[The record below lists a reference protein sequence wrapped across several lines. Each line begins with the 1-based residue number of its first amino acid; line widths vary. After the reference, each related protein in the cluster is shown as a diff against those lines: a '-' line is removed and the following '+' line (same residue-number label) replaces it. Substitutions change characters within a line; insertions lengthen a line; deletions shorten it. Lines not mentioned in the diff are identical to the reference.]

1 MGLIKKL
8 TGQNLN
14 NMTDEQ
20 LQQDIYPVT
29 SIKAIYNEFNERLDC
44 ILRRQADYNLS
55 LKKAGT
61 TKYSEIVTYPTLS
74 DALSIFTQGTNTY
87 GDATYF
93 GLQDYGTTISFLDN
107 NLNKWRLFKFKFT
120 GGTLTDA
127 EWNNVSNWEELSMS
141 SNDIDELRK
150 LITALQNSL
159 AETNQNVS
167 SLSTAVTNLQVK
179 EQELDDKKVD
189 KYSTSHYYD
198 ITTSSY
204 SYDLQRVVSVPTNDG
219 TYGAVDFTFM
229 GHSGYTEYNDLLMM
243 STDESEKVVSL
254 MTDLFYTLVENIN
267 GKEYVTLCTVNK
279 ANSRNLFQFNID
291 LNKFGSTY
299 NKGITTTG
307 SDRPD
312 VKDFIWYDNDNTD
325 GRDLKLSDIQAAIAA
340 GDYSKYVALK
350 KGLVIKSSFEDT
362 TLDSKT
368 SCILTISSADETAK
382 YKAADLVQ
390 YTDFIVK
397 WDNTAN
403 KGNLST
409 FKMQAHTVTETDSAG
424 NQTTST
430 SYYDASKIYRF
441 SPTSNMNGFTLVGPK
456 DPTNTAGNDSV
467 TLLTY
472 SNSDTKNVIPA
483 GSIVTLTPPATSADV
498 WLIDVKKPDVYN
510 VDSSIDI
517 EYDEDGRTR
526 VSRDTLIVPFNLP
539 EFASSVPTD
548 LKDKYVAV
556 LKMPYNHSTFRAL
569 IGVSI
574 QSANYTST
582 EQQGGTVHVLFRRGN
597 DLANRSHCYYYG
609 EASAKST
616 SYADAAFMD
625 RICFRFADENGAII
639 NIEEGTMDRIVPSNA
654 KYVYLCICFYSSQ
667 SANYVNKFQFSLDQ
681 VPYGTSYQG
690 WDYGNMVSIGMDD
703 YIKSYVTP
711 FTISDVTYLVPVDM
725 SVYKL
730 NQISKEITTEMAGL
744 ASSKQDKL
752 TWDTVPTKDSTNDIN
767 SGAVYTA
774 LDAITL
780 IAGSGIQIDSNRIN
794 YKVFNN
800 AYTVNND
807 NGEITLAIGTTLPV
821 YYYSKVLT
829 IAFKE
834 EGFAA
839 AYSATFIVGASNWS
853 TVNENKL
860 GIYQMFFSYHTESAG
875 VDHAVMNTISGYDD
889 KTLFAYTVDQVTKSD
904 ATESAK
910 NGVYDI
916 VNVYIRATIDTLV
929 PDGSGGTKTTYQNPS
944 TNITVLN
951 QSFHGRLSRTTY
963 NNIDTY
969 YNSDYIW
976 YGVEKDYVN
985 ANKLPNWYTSSSNT
999 AALSLQSW
1007 TTTKPVGTYTFTKIP
1022 GYEIKDYNEQVQFKM
1037 YQFDTTPTAGSTNP
1051 VTSDG
1056 ISAVLKEKC
1065 SIVSEITVAEQT
1077 NLSNPVDRGIYIIK
1091 KIDETSTTPEY
1102 GSTDSFGGS
1111 CLLPHLAIYYK
1122 DSDGVFKH
1130 THLPIGETKSYTS
1143 ITISSN
1149 ILTLTKNDGSVETIT
1164 LPTSTT
1170 TDHYKGQVGF
1180 SKVSSI
1186 NKTTL
1191 VNEDYYLVCPDS
1203 QTSITVTSIN
1213 GSLTYTTPFLMKYL
1227 KRDAISASGIAA
1239 VDGYTI
1245 MSMEPQSGGTS
1256 GSVTVYNLSCDGST
1270 RYNSVTG
1277 TEFEIIGHRTYQ
1289 GGIMI
1294 GDYSS
1299 NSSATAQYAL
1309 TIGDHNVVNGAYG
1322 LAIGN
1327 TNTVNGSKSI
1337 ASGYNNQ
1344 VSSENS
1350 LSIGNGNIDG
1360 NSPYSFNFGSVNK
1373 MYAKYSF
1380 NFGYGNTNNSE
1391 YSFNLGYANT
1401 NNAVKSYLFGDNNTN
1416 GGEYSLLFGYYNT
1429 IASAS
1434 NYGAAIGYKNTVNA
1448 VNSVAIGFQNTAN
1461 YWGSSPTEAS
1471 WAFGSG
1477 LTSGGN
1483 YGQFALGKYNAE
1495 IAADVAFAFGFG
1507 SSSAKKTIA
1516 TIRTDGGLKL
1526 AGGLT
1531 RVPKYLSTYDLTAN
1545 ANKVYLSAHYE
1556 AVKITNGTTLAGVET
1571 SNGTVYSPGES
1582 VVIMGTF
1589 SYTANSVTTSVTSGA
1604 MVFVYN
1610 GSVFV
1615 KVS

>member
-127 EWNNVSNWEELSMS
+127 EWNNVSNWEEMSMS
-141 SNDIDELRK
+141 SDDIDELRK

-167 SLSTAVTNLQVK
+167 SLSTSVTNLQVK

-198 ITTSSY
+198 ITTSRY

-243 STDESEKVVSL
+243 STDEGEKVVSL

-279 ANSRNLFQFNID
+279 ANPRYLFQFNID

-299 NKGITTTG
+299 NKGVTTTG

-312 VKDFIWYDNDNTD
+312 VKNFIWYDNDNSD
-325 GRDLKLSDIQAAIAA
+325 GRDLKLSDIQTAIAA

-368 SCILTISSADETAK
+368 SCILTISSTDDTAK

-397 WDNTAN
+397 WDNTAS

-409 FKMQAHTVTETDSAG
+409 FKMQAHTVTETDSSG

-456 DPTNTAGNDSV
+456 DPTNIAGNDSV

-526 VSRDTLIVPFNLP
+526 ISRDTLIVPFNLP
-539 EFASSVPTD
+539 EFASSIPTD

-556 LKMPYNHSTFRAL
+556 LKMPYNYSTFRAL

-574 QSANYTST
+574 QEGNSPDL
-582 EQQGGTVHVLFRRGN
+582 EPQGGTVHLMFRRGN
-597 DLANRSHCYYYG
+597 DLHNSHCFYYG
-609 EASAKST
+609 IKST
-616 SYADAAFMD
+616 TSTGFTDDGHMD
-625 RICFRFADENGAII
+625 RICFRFADANGDII
-639 NIEEGTMDRIVPSNA
+639 DISDTGVVPSAA
-654 KYVYLCICFYSSQ
+654 KYVYLCICFLSTKGG
-667 SANYVNKFQFSLDQ
+667 YVDHFQFSLDQ

-690 WDYGNMVSIGMDD
+690 WDYGNMLSIGLDD

-711 FTISDVTYLVPVDM
+711 FTMLDATYLVPMDNTRITLN
-725 SVYKL
+725 SVESDL
-730 NQISKEITTEMAGL
+730 NLKIQTL
-744 ASSKQDKL
+744 QNNKQDKL
-752 TWDTVPTKDSTNDIN
+752 TWDAVPTKDSTNDIN

-774 LDAITL
+774 IVGKQDKLTFDDVPTKDSL
-780 IAGSGIQIDSNRIN
+780 NVVYSKGIYSELLKKAQ
-794 YKVFNN
+794 V
-800 AYTVNND
+800 
-807 NGEITLAIGTTLPV
+807 IGTDT
-821 YYYSKVLT
+821 YSNFYTEYSQTDYKASRHDGDIIFLT
-829 IAFKE
+829 GCSK
-834 EGFAA
+834 GGAA
-839 AYSATFIVGASNWS
+839 SWDGYVFMS
-853 TVNENKL
+853 TVAWVIWYNDSPHTIGPVLQDDEYARFKWIKSTTEYELMHDSSAKL
-860 GIYQMFFSYHTESAG
+860 
-875 VDHAVMNTISGYDD
+875 NSGYC
-889 KTLFAYTVDQVTKSD
+889 Y
-904 ATESAK
+904 
-910 NGVYDI
+910 
-916 VNVYIRATIDTLV
+916 YITA
-929 PDGSGGTKTTYQNPS
+929 PGGSTT
-944 TNITVLN
+944 
-951 QSFHGRLSRTTY
+951 
-963 NNIDTY
+963 NN
-969 YNSDYIW
+969 
-976 YGVEKDYVN
+976 
-985 ANKLPNWYTSSSNT
+985 LTSSGC
-999 AALSLQSW
+999 LCPCLRI
-1007 TTTKPVGTYTFTKIP
+1007 Y
-1022 GYEIKDYNEQVQFKM
+1022 Y
-1037 YQFDTTPTAGSTNP
+1037 GS
-1051 VTSDG
+1051 
-1056 ISAVLKEKC
+1056 IL
-1065 SIVSEITVAEQT
+1065 
-1077 NLSNPVDRGIYIIK
+1077 
-1091 KIDETSTTPEY
+1091 ETSTTTFIDIPVNSKYINTALQEVSLNGTTLNFRNTNNVIGGTQGECAY
-1102 GSTDSFGGS
+1102 SIDLSSLVSSAGFNYKGAVSYTTFTSISTAAHNDCYLVLPDSTTSTLSITTFVGNVSITTPTYLVYVNQAASTGTS
-1111 CLLPHLAIYYK
+1111 
-1122 DSDGVFKH
+1122 
-1130 THLPIGETKSYTS
+1130 GETIPAKAGW
-1143 ITISSN
+1143 TILSN
-1149 ILTLTKNDGSVETIT
+1149 
-1164 LPTSTT
+1164 LPS
-1170 TDHYKGQVGF
+1170 
-1180 SKVSSI
+1180 
-1186 NKTTL
+1186 
-1191 VNEDYYLVCPDS
+1191 
-1203 QTSITVTSIN
+1203 
-1213 GSLTYTTPFLMKYL
+1213 
-1227 KRDAISASGIAA
+1227 
-1239 VDGYTI
+1239 
-1245 MSMEPQSGGTS
+1245 SGGTT
-1256 GSVTVYNLSCDGST
+1256 GSVTLYNYYNGT

-1277 TEFEIIGHRTYQ
+1277 TEFEIIGHRTSQ

-1294 GDYSS
+1294 GDYSG

-1309 TIGDHNVVNGAYG
+1309 TIGDHNVVNGTYG

-1327 TNTVNGSKSI
+1327 TNTVNGSKGI

-1350 LSIGNGNIDG
+1350 LGIGNGNIDS
-1360 NSPYSFNFGSVNK
+1360 NAPYSFNFGSVNK
-1373 MYAKYSF
+1373 MYAQYSF

-1391 YSFNLGYANT
+1391 YSFNLGYTNT
-1401 NNAVKSYLFGDNNTN
+1401 NNAKKSYLFGDNNTN

-1448 VNSVAIGFQNTAN
+1448 VNSVAIGFQNTTN

-1507 SSSAKKTIA
+1507 SSSTKKTIA

-1545 ANKVYLSAHYE
+1545 SNKVYLSDHYE

>member
-127 EWNNVSNWEELSMS
+127 EWNNVSNWAELSMS
-141 SNDIDELRK
+141 SDDIDELRK

-198 ITTSSY
+198 ITTSRY

-243 STDESEKVVSL
+243 STDEGEKVVSL

-312 VKDFIWYDNDNTD
+312 VKDFIWYDNDNPD

-397 WDNTAN
+397 WDNTAS

-409 FKMQAHTVTETDSAG
+409 FKMQAHTVTETDSSG

-456 DPTNTAGNDSV
+456 DPTNTAVNDSV

-483 GSIVTLTPPATSADV
+483 GSIVTLTPPATSTDI

-526 VSRDTLIVPFNLP
+526 VSRDTLIIPFNLP
-539 EFASSVPTD
+539 EWASSIPTD

-556 LKMPYNHSTFRAL
+556 LKMPYNYSTFRAL

-574 QSANYTST
+574 QEGNSPDL
-582 EQQGGTVHVLFRRGN
+582 EPQGGTVHLMFRRGN
-597 DLANRSHCYYYG
+597 DLHNSHCFYYG
-609 EASAKST
+609 IKST
-616 SYADAAFMD
+616 TSTGFTDDGHMD
-625 RICFRFADENGAII
+625 RICFRFADANGDII
-639 NIEEGTMDRIVPSNA
+639 DISDTGVVPSAA
-654 KYVYLCICFYSSQ
+654 KYVYLCICFLSTKGG
-667 SANYVNKFQFSLDQ
+667 YVDHFQFSLDQ

-690 WDYGNMVSIGMDD
+690 WDYGNMLSIGLDD

-711 FTISDVTYLVPVDM
+711 FTMLDATYLVPMDNTRITINMVESD
-725 SVYKL
+725 L
-730 NQISKEITTEMAGL
+730 NLKIQTL
-744 ASSKQDKL
+744 QNNKQDKL

-774 LDAITL
+774 IVGKQDKLTFDDVPTKDSL
-780 IAGSGIQIDSNRIN
+780 NVVYSKGIYSELLKKAQ
-794 YKVFNN
+794 V
-800 AYTVNND
+800 
-807 NGEITLAIGTTLPV
+807 IGTDT
-821 YYYSKVLT
+821 YSNFYTEYSQTDYKAARHDGDIIFLT
-829 IAFKE
+829 GCSK
-834 EGFAA
+834 GGAA
-839 AYSATFIVGASNWS
+839 SWDGYVFMS
-853 TVNENKL
+853 TVAWVIWYNDSPHTIGPVLQDDEYARFKWIKSTTEYELMHDSSAKL
-860 GIYQMFFSYHTESAG
+860 
-875 VDHAVMNTISGYDD
+875 NSGYC
-889 KTLFAYTVDQVTKSD
+889 Y
-904 ATESAK
+904 
-910 NGVYDI
+910 
-916 VNVYIRATIDTLV
+916 YITA
-929 PDGSGGTKTTYQNPS
+929 PGGSTT
-944 TNITVLN
+944 
-951 QSFHGRLSRTTY
+951 
-963 NNIDTY
+963 NN
-969 YNSDYIW
+969 
-976 YGVEKDYVN
+976 
-985 ANKLPNWYTSSSNT
+985 LTSSGC
-999 AALSLQSW
+999 LCPCLRI
-1007 TTTKPVGTYTFTKIP
+1007 Y
-1022 GYEIKDYNEQVQFKM
+1022 Y
-1037 YQFDTTPTAGSTNP
+1037 GS
-1051 VTSDG
+1051 
-1056 ISAVLKEKC
+1056 IL
-1065 SIVSEITVAEQT
+1065 
-1077 NLSNPVDRGIYIIK
+1077 
-1091 KIDETSTTPEY
+1091 ETSTTTFIDIPVNSKYINTALQEVSLNGTTLNFRNTNNVIGGTQGECAY
-1102 GSTDSFGGS
+1102 SIDLSSLVASAGFNYKGAISYTAFTLLGTAAHNDCYLVLPDSTTSTLSITTFVGNVSITTPTYLVYVNQAASTGTS
-1111 CLLPHLAIYYK
+1111 
-1122 DSDGVFKH
+1122 
-1130 THLPIGETKSYTS
+1130 GETIPAKAGW
-1143 ITISSN
+1143 TILSN
-1149 ILTLTKNDGSVETIT
+1149 
-1164 LPTSTT
+1164 LPS
-1170 TDHYKGQVGF
+1170 
-1180 SKVSSI
+1180 
-1186 NKTTL
+1186 
-1191 VNEDYYLVCPDS
+1191 
-1203 QTSITVTSIN
+1203 
-1213 GSLTYTTPFLMKYL
+1213 
-1227 KRDAISASGIAA
+1227 
-1239 VDGYTI
+1239 
-1245 MSMEPQSGGTS
+1245 SGGTT
-1256 GSVTVYNLSCDGST
+1256 GSVTLYNYYNGT

-1277 TEFEIIGHRTYQ
+1277 TEFEIIGHRTSQ

-1294 GDYSS
+1294 GDYSG

-1309 TIGDHNVVNGAYG
+1309 TIGDHNVVNGTYG

-1327 TNTVNGSKSI
+1327 TNTVNGSKGI

-1350 LSIGNGNIDG
+1350 LGIGNGNIDS
-1360 NSPYSFNFGSVNK
+1360 NAPYSFNFGSVNK
-1373 MYAKYSF
+1373 MYAQYSF

-1391 YSFNLGYANT
+1391 YSFNLGYTNT
-1401 NNAVKSYLFGDNNTN
+1401 NNAKKSYLFGDNNTN

-1448 VNSVAIGFQNTAN
+1448 VNSVAIGFQNTTN

-1507 SSSAKKTIA
+1507 SSSTKKTIA

-1545 ANKVYLSAHYE
+1545 SNKVYLSAHYE

-1610 GSVFV
+1610 GSAFV

>member
-127 EWNNVSNWEELSMS
+127 EWNNVSNWAELSMS
-141 SNDIDELRK
+141 SDDIDELRK

-198 ITTSSY
+198 ITTSRY

-279 ANSRNLFQFNID
+279 ANPRNLFQFNID

-299 NKGITTTG
+299 NKGVTTTG

-312 VKDFIWYDNDNTD
+312 VKNFIWYDNDNTD
-325 GRDLKLSDIQAAIAA
+325 GRDLKLSDIQTAIAA

-368 SCILTISSADETAK
+368 SCILTISSTDDTAK

-397 WDNTAN
+397 WDNTAS

-409 FKMQAHTVTETDSAG
+409 FKMQAHTVTETDSYG

-526 VSRDTLIVPFNLP
+526 ISRDTLIVPFNLP
-539 EFASSVPTD
+539 EFISSIPTD

-556 LKMPYNHSTFRAL
+556 LKMPYNYSTFRAL

-574 QSANYTST
+574 QEGNSSAT
-582 EQQGGTVHVLFRRGN
+582 ELQGGTVHLMFRRGD
-597 DLANRSHCYYYG
+597 DLQNSHCFYYG
-609 EASAKST
+609 IKSATST
-616 SYADAAFMD
+616 GLTDDAHMD
-625 RICFRFADENGAII
+625 RICFRFADANGDII
-639 NIEEGTMDRIVPSNA
+639 DISDTRVVPSTA
-654 KYVYLCICFYSSQ
+654 KYIYLCVCFLSTKGG
-667 SANYVNKFQFSLDQ
+667 YVDHFQFSLDQ

-690 WDYGNMVSIGMDD
+690 WDYANMLSIGLDD
-703 YIKSYVTP
+703 YIKSYATP
-711 FTISDVTYLVPVDM
+711 FTVLDVTYLVPMDGTRVT
-725 SVYKL
+725 L
-730 NQISKEITTEMAGL
+730 NLIESDLNLKIQTL
-744 ASSKQDKL
+744 QSSKQDKL

-774 LDAITL
+774 IDAITL
-780 IAGSGIQIDSNRIN
+780 AAGSGIQIDSNRIN

-800 AYTVNND
+800 SYTVNND
-807 NGEITLAIGTTLPV
+807 NGEITLLTGTTLPV

-834 EGFAA
+834 EGSAA
-839 AYSATFIVGASNWS
+839 AYGATFIVGASNWS

-860 GIYQMFFSYHTESAG
+860 GIYQMFFSYHAESAG

-889 KTLFAYTVDQVTKSD
+889 KTLFAYTVDQVTKYD
-904 ATESAK
+904 ATELDK
-910 NGVYDI
+910 NGTYDI
-916 VNVYIRATIDTLV
+916 INVYIRATVDTLT
-929 PDGSGGTKTTYQNPS
+929 PDCKGGYKTTYQNPC

-951 QSFHGRLSRTTY
+951 QSLHGRLAGVVSNNVITY
-963 NNIDTY
+963 L
-969 YNSDYIW
+969 NSDYIW

-985 ANKLPNWYTSSSNT
+985 SNTNSNWYTSSSNT
-999 AALSLQSW
+999 AALSLQLW
-1007 TTTKPVGTYTFTKIP
+1007 TTAKPVGTYTFTKIP
-1022 GYEIKDYNEQVQFKM
+1022 GYEIKNYNEQVQFKM
-1037 YQFDTTPTAGSTNP
+1037 YQFDTTPTDGSLNP

-1056 ISAVLKEKC
+1056 ISAVLKKKC
-1065 SIVSEITVAEQT
+1065 SIVSEITVTEQT

-1091 KIDETSTTPEY
+1091 KIDSTSTTPEY

-1130 THLPIGETKSYTS
+1130 AHLPIGETKSYTS

-1186 NKTTL
+1186 DKTTL

-1245 MSMEPQSGGTS
+1245 MSMEPQSGGTT
-1256 GSVTVYNLSCDGST
+1256 GSVTLYNYYNNT
-1270 RYNSVTG
+1270 RYNAVTAS
-1277 TEFEIIGHRTYQ
+1277 EFEVVGHHVTN

-1294 GDYSS
+1294 GDYTGG
-1299 NSSATAQYAL
+1299 SSAAGLYSL
-1309 TIGDHNVVNGAYG
+1309 TMG
-1322 LAIGN
+1322 
-1327 TNTVNGSKSI
+1327 TSNTVTSQYGIALGNGNNVQGAKGI
-1337 ASGYNNQ
+1337 ASGQNNK
-1344 VSSENS
+1344 VYSESGCAIGTNNLDGSGTASFSFNFGSENKMYAQ
-1350 LSIGNGNIDG
+1350 
-1360 NSPYSFNFGSVNK
+1360 YSFNFGFGNTNNSQ
-1373 MYAKYSF
+1373 YSF
-1380 NFGYGNTNNSE
+1380 NFGYQNTNS
-1391 YSFNLGYANT
+1391 AM
-1401 NNAVKSYLFGDNNTN
+1401 KSYLFGDNNTN
-1416 GGEYSLLFGYYNT
+1416 GGEYSLLFGFYNK
-1429 IASAS
+1429 IATAS
-1434 NYGAAIGYKNTVNA
+1434 NYGTAIGYKNTVNA

-1507 SSSAKKTIA
+1507 SSSTKKTIA

-1545 ANKVYLSAHYE
+1545 SNKVYLSAHYE

>member
-127 EWNNVSNWEELSMS
+127 EWNNVSNWEEFSMS
-141 SNDIDELRK
+141 SDDIDELRK

-167 SLSTAVTNLQVK
+167 SLSTSVTNLQVK

-198 ITTSSY
+198 ITTSRY

-243 STDESEKVVSL
+243 STDEGEKVVSL

-279 ANSRNLFQFNID
+279 ANPRNLFQFNID

-299 NKGITTTG
+299 NKGVTTTG

-312 VKDFIWYDNDNTD
+312 VKNFIWYDNDNTD
-325 GRDLKLSDIQAAIAA
+325 GRDLKLSDIQTAIAA

-368 SCILTISSADETAK
+368 SCILTISSTDDTAK

-397 WDNTAN
+397 WDNTAS

-409 FKMQAHTVTETDSAG
+409 FKMQAHTVTETDSSG

-483 GSIVTLTPPATSADV
+483 GSIVTLTPPATSTDI

-510 VDSSIDI
+510 VDSSIDV

-526 VSRDTLIVPFNLP
+526 VSRDTLIIPFNLP
-539 EFASSVPTD
+539 EWASSIPTD

-556 LKMPYNHSTFRAL
+556 LKMPYNYSTFRAL

-574 QSANYTST
+574 QEGNSPDL
-582 EQQGGTVHVLFRRGN
+582 EPQGGTVHLMFRRGN
-597 DLANRSHCYYYG
+597 DLHNSHCFYYG
-609 EASAKST
+609 IKST
-616 SYADAAFMD
+616 TSTGFTDDGHMD
-625 RICFRFADENGAII
+625 RICFRFADANGDII
-639 NIEEGTMDRIVPSNA
+639 DISDTGAVPSAA
-654 KYVYLCICFYSSQ
+654 KYVYLCICFLSTKGG
-667 SANYVNKFQFSLDQ
+667 YVDHFQFSLDQ

-690 WDYGNMVSIGMDD
+690 WDYGNMLSIGLDD

-711 FTISDVTYLVPVDM
+711 FTMLDATYLVPMDNTRITINMVESD
-725 SVYKL
+725 L
-730 NQISKEITTEMAGL
+730 NLKIQTL
-744 ASSKQDKL
+744 QNNKQDKL

-774 LDAITL
+774 IVGKQDKLTFDDVPTKDSL
-780 IAGSGIQIDSNRIN
+780 NVVYSKGIYSELLKKAQ
-794 YKVFNN
+794 V
-800 AYTVNND
+800 
-807 NGEITLAIGTTLPV
+807 IGTDT
-821 YYYSKVLT
+821 YSNFYTEYSQTDYKAARHDGDIIFLT
-829 IAFKE
+829 GCSKGGLTSWDGYMFM
-834 EGFAA
+834 
-839 AYSATFIVGASNWS
+839 S
-853 TVNENKL
+853 TVAWVIWYNDSPHTIGPVLQDDEYARFKWIKSTTEYELMHDSSAKL
-860 GIYQMFFSYHTESAG
+860 
-875 VDHAVMNTISGYDD
+875 NSGYC
-889 KTLFAYTVDQVTKSD
+889 Y
-904 ATESAK
+904 
-910 NGVYDI
+910 
-916 VNVYIRATIDTLV
+916 YITA
-929 PDGSGGTKTTYQNPS
+929 PGGSTT
-944 TNITVLN
+944 
-951 QSFHGRLSRTTY
+951 
-963 NNIDTY
+963 NN
-969 YNSDYIW
+969 
-976 YGVEKDYVN
+976 
-985 ANKLPNWYTSSSNT
+985 LTSSGC
-999 AALSLQSW
+999 LCPCLRI
-1007 TTTKPVGTYTFTKIP
+1007 Y
-1022 GYEIKDYNEQVQFKM
+1022 Y
-1037 YQFDTTPTAGSTNP
+1037 GS
-1051 VTSDG
+1051 
-1056 ISAVLKEKC
+1056 IL
-1065 SIVSEITVAEQT
+1065 
-1077 NLSNPVDRGIYIIK
+1077 
-1091 KIDETSTTPEY
+1091 ETSTTTFIDIPVNSKYINTALQEVSLN
-1102 GSTDSFGGS
+1102 GTTLNFRNTNNVIGGTQGECAYS
-1111 CLLPHLAIYYK
+1111 IDLSSLVSSAGFNYK
-1122 DSDGVFKH
+1122 GAV
-1130 THLPIGETKSYTS
+1130 SYTAFTSISTATHNDCYLVLPDSTTSTLS
-1143 ITISSN
+1143 ITTFVGNVS
-1149 ILTLTKNDGSVETIT
+1149 IT
-1164 LPTSTT
+1164 TPT
-1170 TDHYKGQVGF
+1170 
-1180 SKVSSI
+1180 
-1186 NKTTL
+1186 
-1191 VNEDYYLVCPDS
+1191 YLVYVN
-1203 QTSITVTSIN
+1203 Q
-1213 GSLTYTTPFLMKYL
+1213 
-1227 KRDAISASGIAA
+1227 AAS
-1239 VDGYTI
+1239 T
-1245 MSMEPQSGGTS
+1245 GTS
-1256 GSVTVYNLSCDGST
+1256 GETIPAKAGWTILSNLPPSGSTGSVTLYNYYNGT

-1277 TEFEIIGHRTYQ
+1277 TEFEIIGHRTSQ

-1294 GDYSS
+1294 GDYSG

-1309 TIGDHNVVNGAYG
+1309 TIGDHNVVNGTYG

-1327 TNTVNGSKSI
+1327 SNTVNGSKGI

-1350 LSIGNGNIDG
+1350 LGIGNGNIDS
-1360 NSPYSFNFGSVNK
+1360 NAPYSFNFGSVNK
-1373 MYAKYSF
+1373 MYAQYSF

-1391 YSFNLGYANT
+1391 YSFNLGYTNT
-1401 NNAVKSYLFGDNNTN
+1401 NNAKKSYLFGDNNTN

-1448 VNSVAIGFQNTAN
+1448 VNSVAIGFQNTTN

-1507 SSSAKKTIA
+1507 SSSTKKTIA

-1545 ANKVYLSAHYE
+1545 SNKVYLSAHYE

>member
-141 SNDIDELRK
+141 SDDIDELRK

-198 ITTSSY
+198 ITTSCY

-279 ANSRNLFQFNID
+279 ANPRNLFQFNID

-299 NKGITTTG
+299 NKGVTTTG

-312 VKDFIWYDNDNTD
+312 VKNFIWYDNDNTD
-325 GRDLKLSDIQAAIAA
+325 GRDLKLSDIQTAIAA

-368 SCILTISSADETAK
+368 SCILTISSTDDTAK

-397 WDNTAN
+397 WDNTTS

-409 FKMQAHTVTETDSAG
+409 FKMQAHTVTETDSSG

-441 SPTSNMNGFTLVGPK
+441 SPTSNMNGFTLIGPK
-456 DPTNTAGNDSV
+456 DPTNTEGNDSV

-472 SNSDTKNVIPA
+472 ANPDTKNVIPA
-483 GSIVTLTPPATSADV
+483 GSIVTLTPPATSADA

-526 VSRDTLIVPFNLP
+526 ISRDTLIVPFNLP
-539 EFASSVPTD
+539 EFASSIPTD

-556 LKMPYNHSTFRAL
+556 LKMPYNYSTFRAL

-574 QSANYTST
+574 QEGNSPDL
-582 EQQGGTVHVLFRRGN
+582 EPQGGTVHLMFRRGN
-597 DLANRSHCYYYG
+597 DLHNSHCFYYG
-609 EASAKST
+609 IKST
-616 SYADAAFMD
+616 TSTGFTDDGHMD
-625 RICFRFADENGAII
+625 RICFRFADANGDII
-639 NIEEGTMDRIVPSNA
+639 DISDTGVVPSAA
-654 KYVYLCICFYSSQ
+654 KYVYLCICFLSTKGG
-667 SANYVNKFQFSLDQ
+667 YVDHFQFSLDQ

-690 WDYGNMVSIGMDD
+690 WDYGNMLSIGLDD

-711 FTISDVTYLVPVDM
+711 FTMLDATYLVPMDNTRITINMVESD
-725 SVYKL
+725 L
-730 NQISKEITTEMAGL
+730 NLKIQTL
-744 ASSKQDKL
+744 QNNKQDKL

-774 LDAITL
+774 IVGKQDKLSFDDVPTKDSL
-780 IAGSGIQIDSNRIN
+780 NVVYSKGIYSELLKKAQ
-794 YKVFNN
+794 V
-800 AYTVNND
+800 
-807 NGEITLAIGTTLPV
+807 IGTDT
-821 YYYSKVLT
+821 YSNFYTEYSQTDYKAARHDGDIIFLT
-829 IAFKE
+829 GCSKGGLTSWDGYMFM
-834 EGFAA
+834 
-839 AYSATFIVGASNWS
+839 S
-853 TVNENKL
+853 TVAWVIWYNDSPHTIGPVLQDDEYARFKWIKSTTEYELMHDSSAKL
-860 GIYQMFFSYHTESAG
+860 
-875 VDHAVMNTISGYDD
+875 NSGYC
-889 KTLFAYTVDQVTKSD
+889 Y
-904 ATESAK
+904 
-910 NGVYDI
+910 
-916 VNVYIRATIDTLV
+916 YITA
-929 PDGSGGTKTTYQNPS
+929 PGGSTT
-944 TNITVLN
+944 
-951 QSFHGRLSRTTY
+951 
-963 NNIDTY
+963 NN
-969 YNSDYIW
+969 
-976 YGVEKDYVN
+976 
-985 ANKLPNWYTSSSNT
+985 LTSSGC
-999 AALSLQSW
+999 LCPCLRI
-1007 TTTKPVGTYTFTKIP
+1007 Y
-1022 GYEIKDYNEQVQFKM
+1022 Y
-1037 YQFDTTPTAGSTNP
+1037 GS
-1051 VTSDG
+1051 
-1056 ISAVLKEKC
+1056 IL
-1065 SIVSEITVAEQT
+1065 
-1077 NLSNPVDRGIYIIK
+1077 
-1091 KIDETSTTPEY
+1091 ETSTTTFIDIPVN
-1102 GSTDSFGGS
+1102 STYINTALQEVSLNGTALNFRNTNNVIGGTQGECAYSIDLSSLVSSAGFNYKGAVSYTAFTSISTAAHNDCYLVLPDSTTSTLSITTFVGNVSITTPTYLVYVNQAASTGTS
-1111 CLLPHLAIYYK
+1111 
-1122 DSDGVFKH
+1122 
-1130 THLPIGETKSYTS
+1130 GET
-1143 ITISSN
+1143 IPANVGWTILSN
-1149 ILTLTKNDGSVETIT
+1149 
-1164 LPTSTT
+1164 LPS
-1170 TDHYKGQVGF
+1170 
-1180 SKVSSI
+1180 
-1186 NKTTL
+1186 
-1191 VNEDYYLVCPDS
+1191 
-1203 QTSITVTSIN
+1203 
-1213 GSLTYTTPFLMKYL
+1213 
-1227 KRDAISASGIAA
+1227 
-1239 VDGYTI
+1239 
-1245 MSMEPQSGGTS
+1245 SGGTT
-1256 GSVTVYNLSCDGST
+1256 GSVTLYNYYNNT
-1270 RYNSVTG
+1270 RYNAVTAS
-1277 TEFEIIGHRTYQ
+1277 EFEVVGHHVTN

-1294 GDYSS
+1294 GDYTGG
-1299 NSSATAQYAL
+1299 SSAAGLYSL
-1309 TIGDHNVVNGAYG
+1309 TMG
-1322 LAIGN
+1322 
-1327 TNTVNGSKSI
+1327 TSNTVTSQYGIALGNSNNVQGAKGI
-1337 ASGYNNQ
+1337 ASGQNNK
-1344 VSSENS
+1344 VYSES
-1350 LSIGNGNIDG
+1350 GCAIGTNNLDG
-1360 NSPYSFNFGSVNK
+1360 SGTASFSFNFGSENK
-1373 MYAKYSF
+1373 MYAQYSF
-1380 NFGYGNTNNSE
+1380 NFGYGNTNNSQ
-1391 YSFNLGYANT
+1391 YSFNFGYQNT
-1401 NNAVKSYLFGDNNTN
+1401 NSAMKSYLFGDNNTN
-1416 GGEYSLLFGYYNT
+1416 GGEYSLLFGFYNT
-1429 IASAS
+1429 IATAS
-1434 NYGAAIGYKNTVNA
+1434 NYGTAIGYKNIVNA

-1531 RVPKYLSTYDLTAN
+1531 RVPKYLSTYDLSAN
-1545 ANKVYLSAHYE
+1545 SNKVYLSAHYE

-1610 GSVFV
+1610 GSAFV

>member
-127 EWNNVSNWEELSMS
+127 EWNNVSNWEEMSMS
-141 SNDIDELRK
+141 SDDIDELRK

-167 SLSTAVTNLQVK
+167 SLSTSVTNLQVK

-198 ITTSSY
+198 ITTSRY

-279 ANSRNLFQFNID
+279 ANPRNLFQFNID

-299 NKGITTTG
+299 NKGVTTTG

-312 VKDFIWYDNDNTD
+312 VKNFIWYDNDNTD
-325 GRDLKLSDIQAAIAA
+325 GRDLKLSDIQTAIAA

-368 SCILTISSADETAK
+368 SCILTISSTDDTAK

-397 WDNTAN
+397 WDNTAS

-409 FKMQAHTVTETDSAG
+409 FKMQAHTVTETDSSG

-456 DPTNTAGNDSV
+456 DPTNTAVNDSV

-483 GSIVTLTPPATSADV
+483 GSIVTLTPPATSTDI

-510 VDSSIDI
+510 VDSSIDV

-539 EFASSVPTD
+539 EFISSIPTD

-556 LKMPYNHSTFRAL
+556 LKMPYNYSTFRAL

-574 QSANYTST
+574 QEGNSPAT
-582 EQQGGTVHVLFRRGN
+582 EPQGGTVHLMFRRGD
-597 DLANRSHCYYYG
+597 DLQNSHCFYYG
-609 EASAKST
+609 IKSATST
-616 SYADAAFMD
+616 GLTDDAHMD
-625 RICFRFADENGAII
+625 RICFRFADANGDII
-639 NIEEGTMDRIVPSNA
+639 DISDTRVVPSTA
-654 KYVYLCICFYSSQ
+654 KYVYLCVCFLSTKGG
-667 SANYVNKFQFSLDQ
+667 YVDHFQFSLDQ

-690 WDYGNMVSIGMDD
+690 WDYANMLSIGLDD
-703 YIKSYVTP
+703 YIKSYATP
-711 FTISDVTYLVPVDM
+711 FTVLDVTYLVPMDGTRVT
-725 SVYKL
+725 L
-730 NQISKEITTEMAGL
+730 NLIESDLNLKIQTL
-744 ASSKQDKL
+744 QSSKQDKL

-774 LDAITL
+774 IVGKQDKLTFDDVPTKDSLNIVY
-780 IAGSGIQIDSNRIN
+780 SKGIYSELLKKAQ
-794 YKVFNN
+794 V
-800 AYTVNND
+800 
-807 NGEITLAIGTTLPV
+807 IGTDT
-821 YYYSKVLT
+821 YSNFYTEYSQTDYKASRHDGDIIFLT
-829 IAFKE
+829 GCSKGGLTSWDGYIFM
-834 EGFAA
+834 
-839 AYSATFIVGASNWS
+839 S
-853 TVNENKL
+853 TVAWVIWYNDSPHTIGPVLQDDEYARFKWIKSTTEYELMHDSSAKL
-860 GIYQMFFSYHTESAG
+860 
-875 VDHAVMNTISGYDD
+875 NSGYC
-889 KTLFAYTVDQVTKSD
+889 Y
-904 ATESAK
+904 
-910 NGVYDI
+910 
-916 VNVYIRATIDTLV
+916 YITA
-929 PDGSGGTKTTYQNPS
+929 PGGSTT
-944 TNITVLN
+944 
-951 QSFHGRLSRTTY
+951 
-963 NNIDTY
+963 NN
-969 YNSDYIW
+969 
-976 YGVEKDYVN
+976 
-985 ANKLPNWYTSSSNT
+985 LTSSGC
-999 AALSLQSW
+999 LCPCLRI
-1007 TTTKPVGTYTFTKIP
+1007 Y
-1022 GYEIKDYNEQVQFKM
+1022 Y
-1037 YQFDTTPTAGSTNP
+1037 GS
-1051 VTSDG
+1051 
-1056 ISAVLKEKC
+1056 IL
-1065 SIVSEITVAEQT
+1065 
-1077 NLSNPVDRGIYIIK
+1077 
-1091 KIDETSTTPEY
+1091 ETSTTTFIDIPVNSKYINTALQEVSLNGTTLNFRNTNNVIGGTQGECAY
-1102 GSTDSFGGS
+1102 SIDLSSLISSAGFNYKGAVSYTAFTSISTATHNDCYLVLPDSTTSTLSITTFVGNVSITTPTYLVYVNQAASTGTS
-1111 CLLPHLAIYYK
+1111 
-1122 DSDGVFKH
+1122 
-1130 THLPIGETKSYTS
+1130 GETIPAKAGW
-1143 ITISSN
+1143 TILSN
-1149 ILTLTKNDGSVETIT
+1149 
-1164 LPTSTT
+1164 LPS
-1170 TDHYKGQVGF
+1170 
-1180 SKVSSI
+1180 
-1186 NKTTL
+1186 
-1191 VNEDYYLVCPDS
+1191 
-1203 QTSITVTSIN
+1203 
-1213 GSLTYTTPFLMKYL
+1213 
-1227 KRDAISASGIAA
+1227 
-1239 VDGYTI
+1239 
-1245 MSMEPQSGGTS
+1245 SGGTT
-1256 GSVTVYNLSCDGST
+1256 GSVTLYNYYNNT
-1270 RYNSVTG
+1270 RYNAVTAS
-1277 TEFEIIGHRTYQ
+1277 EFEVVGHHVTN

-1294 GDYSS
+1294 GDYTGG
-1299 NSSATAQYAL
+1299 SSAAGLYSL
-1309 TIGDHNVVNGAYG
+1309 TMG
-1322 LAIGN
+1322 
-1327 TNTVNGSKSI
+1327 TSNTVTSQYGIALGNSNNVQGAKGI
-1337 ASGYNNQ
+1337 ASGQNNK
-1344 VSSENS
+1344 VNSES
-1350 LSIGNGNIDG
+1350 GCAIGTNNLDG
-1360 NSPYSFNFGSVNK
+1360 SGTASFSFNFGSENK
-1373 MYAKYSF
+1373 MYAQYSF
-1380 NFGYGNTNNSE
+1380 NFGYGNINNSE
-1391 YSFNLGYANT
+1391 YSFNFGYTNT
-1401 NNAVKSYLFGDNNTN
+1401 NNAKKSYLFGDNNTN
-1416 GGEYSLLFGYYNT
+1416 GGEYSLLFGFYNT
-1429 IASAS
+1429 IATAS
-1434 NYGAAIGYKNTVNA
+1434 NYGTAIGYKNTVNA
-1448 VNSVAIGFQNTAN
+1448 VNSAAIGFQNTAN

-1471 WAFGSG
+1471 FAFGSG

-1507 SSSAKKTIA
+1507 SSSTKKTIA

-1589 SYTANSVTTSVTSGA
+1589 SYTANSVTTSVTNNA

-1610 GSVFV
+1610 GSAFV

>member
-141 SNDIDELRK
+141 SDDIDELRK

-198 ITTSSY
+198 ITTSRY

-279 ANSRNLFQFNID
+279 ANPRNLFQFNID

-299 NKGITTTG
+299 NKGVTTTG

-312 VKDFIWYDNDNTD
+312 VKNFIWYDNDNTD
-325 GRDLKLSDIQAAIAA
+325 GRDLKLSDIQTAIAA

-368 SCILTISSADETAK
+368 SCILTISSTDDTAK

-397 WDNTAN
+397 WDNTAS

-409 FKMQAHTVTETDSAG
+409 FKMQAHTVTETDSYG

-441 SPTSNMNGFTLVGPK
+441 SPTSNINGFTLVGPK

-483 GSIVTLTPPATSADV
+483 GSIVTLTPPATSTDT

-510 VDSSIDI
+510 VDSSIDV

-526 VSRDTLIVPFNLP
+526 VSRDTLIIPFNLP
-539 EFASSVPTD
+539 EWASSIPTD

-556 LKMPYNHSTFRAL
+556 LKMPYNYSTFRAL

-574 QSANYTST
+574 QEGNSPDL
-582 EQQGGTVHVLFRRGN
+582 EPQGGTVHLMFRRGN
-597 DLANRSHCYYYG
+597 DLHNSHCFYYG
-609 EASAKST
+609 IKST
-616 SYADAAFMD
+616 TSTGFTDDGHMD
-625 RICFRFADENGAII
+625 RICFRFADANGDII
-639 NIEEGTMDRIVPSNA
+639 DISDTGVVPSAA
-654 KYVYLCICFYSSQ
+654 KYVYLCICFLSTKGG
-667 SANYVNKFQFSLDQ
+667 YVDHFQFSLDQ

-690 WDYGNMVSIGMDD
+690 WDYGNMLSIGLDD

-711 FTISDVTYLVPVDM
+711 FTMLDATYLVPMDNTRITLN
-725 SVYKL
+725 SVESDL
-730 NQISKEITTEMAGL
+730 NLKIQTL
-744 ASSKQDKL
+744 QNNKQDKL
-752 TWDTVPTKDSTNDIN
+752 TWDAVPTKDSTNDIN

-774 LDAITL
+774 IVGKQDKLTFDDVPTKDSL
-780 IAGSGIQIDSNRIN
+780 NVVYSKGIYSELLKKAQ
-794 YKVFNN
+794 V
-800 AYTVNND
+800 
-807 NGEITLAIGTTLPV
+807 IGTDT
-821 YYYSKVLT
+821 YSNFYTEYSQTDYKAARHDGDIIFLT
-829 IAFKE
+829 GCSK
-834 EGFAA
+834 GGAA
-839 AYSATFIVGASNWS
+839 SWDGYVFMS
-853 TVNENKL
+853 TVAWVIWYNDSPHTIGPVLQDDEYARFKWIKSTTEYELMHDSSAKL
-860 GIYQMFFSYHTESAG
+860 
-875 VDHAVMNTISGYDD
+875 NSGYC
-889 KTLFAYTVDQVTKSD
+889 Y
-904 ATESAK
+904 
-910 NGVYDI
+910 
-916 VNVYIRATIDTLV
+916 YITA
-929 PDGSGGTKTTYQNPS
+929 PGGSTT
-944 TNITVLN
+944 
-951 QSFHGRLSRTTY
+951 
-963 NNIDTY
+963 NN
-969 YNSDYIW
+969 
-976 YGVEKDYVN
+976 
-985 ANKLPNWYTSSSNT
+985 LTSSGC
-999 AALSLQSW
+999 LCPCLRI
-1007 TTTKPVGTYTFTKIP
+1007 Y
-1022 GYEIKDYNEQVQFKM
+1022 Y
-1037 YQFDTTPTAGSTNP
+1037 GS
-1051 VTSDG
+1051 
-1056 ISAVLKEKC
+1056 IL
-1065 SIVSEITVAEQT
+1065 
-1077 NLSNPVDRGIYIIK
+1077 
-1091 KIDETSTTPEY
+1091 ETSTTTFIDIPVNSKYINTALQEVSLNGTTLNFRNTNNVIGGTQGGY
-1102 GSTDSFGGS
+1102 AYSIDLSSLVSSAGFNYKGAVSYTAFTSISTADHNDCYLVLPDSTTSTLSITTFIGNVSITTPTYLVYVNQAASTG
-1111 CLLPHLAIYYK
+1111 
-1122 DSDGVFKH
+1122 
-1130 THLPIGETKSYTS
+1130 TRGETIPAKAGW
-1143 ITISSN
+1143 TILSN
-1149 ILTLTKNDGSVETIT
+1149 
-1164 LPTSTT
+1164 LPS
-1170 TDHYKGQVGF
+1170 
-1180 SKVSSI
+1180 
-1186 NKTTL
+1186 
-1191 VNEDYYLVCPDS
+1191 
-1203 QTSITVTSIN
+1203 
-1213 GSLTYTTPFLMKYL
+1213 
-1227 KRDAISASGIAA
+1227 
-1239 VDGYTI
+1239 
-1245 MSMEPQSGGTS
+1245 SGGTT
-1256 GSVTVYNLSCDGST
+1256 GSVTLYNYYNGT

-1277 TEFEIIGHRTYQ
+1277 TEFEIIGHRTSQ

-1294 GDYSS
+1294 GDYSG

-1309 TIGDHNVVNGAYG
+1309 TIGDHNVVNGTYG

-1327 TNTVNGSKSI
+1327 TNTVNGSKGI

-1350 LSIGNGNIDG
+1350 LGIGNGNIDS
-1360 NSPYSFNFGSVNK
+1360 NAPYSFNFGSVNK
-1373 MYAKYSF
+1373 MYAQYSF

-1391 YSFNLGYANT
+1391 YSFNLGYTNT
-1401 NNAVKSYLFGDNNTN
+1401 NNAKKSYLFGDNNTN

-1448 VNSVAIGFQNTAN
+1448 VNSVAIGFQNTTN

-1495 IAADVAFAFGFG
+1495 ITADVAFAFGFG
-1507 SSSAKKTIA
+1507 SESAKKTIA

-1545 ANKVYLSAHYE
+1545 SNKVYLSAHYE

>member
-127 EWNNVSNWEELSMS
+127 EWNNVSNWEEMSMS
-141 SNDIDELRK
+141 SDDIDELRK

-167 SLSTAVTNLQVK
+167 SLSTSVTNLQVK

-198 ITTSSY
+198 ITTSRY

-279 ANSRNLFQFNID
+279 ANPRNLFQFNID

-299 NKGITTTG
+299 NKGVTTTG

-312 VKDFIWYDNDNTD
+312 VKNFIWYDNDNTD
-325 GRDLKLSDIQAAIAA
+325 GRDLKLSDIQTAIAA

-368 SCILTISSADETAK
+368 SCILTISSTDDTAK

-397 WDNTAN
+397 WDNTAS

-409 FKMQAHTVTETDSAG
+409 FKMQAHTVTETDSSG

-456 DPTNTAGNDSV
+456 DPTNTAVNDSV

-483 GSIVTLTPPATSADV
+483 GSIVTLTPPATSTDI

-510 VDSSIDI
+510 VDSSIDV

-526 VSRDTLIVPFNLP
+526 VSRDTLIIPFNLP
-539 EFASSVPTD
+539 EFISSIPTD

-556 LKMPYNHSTFRAL
+556 LKMPYNYSTFRAL

-574 QSANYTST
+574 QEGNSPAT
-582 EQQGGTVHVLFRRGN
+582 EPQGGTVHLMFRRGD
-597 DLANRSHCYYYG
+597 DLQNSHCFYYG
-609 EASAKST
+609 IKSATST
-616 SYADAAFMD
+616 GLTDDAHMD
-625 RICFRFADENGAII
+625 RICFRFADANGDII
-639 NIEEGTMDRIVPSNA
+639 DISDTRVVPSTA
-654 KYVYLCICFYSSQ
+654 KYVYLCVCFLSTKGG
-667 SANYVNKFQFSLDQ
+667 YVDHFQFSLDQ

-690 WDYGNMVSIGMDD
+690 WDYANMLSIGLDD
-703 YIKSYVTP
+703 YIKSYATP
-711 FTISDVTYLVPVDM
+711 FTVLDVTYLVPMDGTRVT
-725 SVYKL
+725 L
-730 NQISKEITTEMAGL
+730 NLIESDLNLKIQTL
-744 ASSKQDKL
+744 QSSKQDKL

-774 LDAITL
+774 IVGKQDKLTFDDVPTKDSLNIVY
-780 IAGSGIQIDSNRIN
+780 SKGIYSELLKKAQ
-794 YKVFNN
+794 V
-800 AYTVNND
+800 
-807 NGEITLAIGTTLPV
+807 IGTDT
-821 YYYSKVLT
+821 YSNFYTEYSQTDYKASRHDGDIIFLT
-829 IAFKE
+829 GCSKGGLTSWDGYIFM
-834 EGFAA
+834 
-839 AYSATFIVGASNWS
+839 S
-853 TVNENKL
+853 TVAWVIWYNDSPHTIGPVLQDDEYARFKWIKSTTEYELMHDSSAKL
-860 GIYQMFFSYHTESAG
+860 
-875 VDHAVMNTISGYDD
+875 NSGYC
-889 KTLFAYTVDQVTKSD
+889 Y
-904 ATESAK
+904 
-910 NGVYDI
+910 
-916 VNVYIRATIDTLV
+916 YITA
-929 PDGSGGTKTTYQNPS
+929 PGGSTT
-944 TNITVLN
+944 
-951 QSFHGRLSRTTY
+951 
-963 NNIDTY
+963 NN
-969 YNSDYIW
+969 
-976 YGVEKDYVN
+976 
-985 ANKLPNWYTSSSNT
+985 LTSSGC
-999 AALSLQSW
+999 LCPCLRI
-1007 TTTKPVGTYTFTKIP
+1007 Y
-1022 GYEIKDYNEQVQFKM
+1022 Y
-1037 YQFDTTPTAGSTNP
+1037 GS
-1051 VTSDG
+1051 
-1056 ISAVLKEKC
+1056 IL
-1065 SIVSEITVAEQT
+1065 
-1077 NLSNPVDRGIYIIK
+1077 
-1091 KIDETSTTPEY
+1091 ETSTTTFIDIPVNSKYINTALQEVSLNGTTLNFRNTNNVIGGTQGECAY
-1102 GSTDSFGGS
+1102 SIDLSSLISSAGFNYKGAVSYTAFTSISTATHNDCYLVLPDSTTSTLSITTFVGNVSITTPTYLVYVNQAASTGTS
-1111 CLLPHLAIYYK
+1111 
-1122 DSDGVFKH
+1122 
-1130 THLPIGETKSYTS
+1130 GETIPAKAGW
-1143 ITISSN
+1143 TILSN
-1149 ILTLTKNDGSVETIT
+1149 
-1164 LPTSTT
+1164 LPS
-1170 TDHYKGQVGF
+1170 
-1180 SKVSSI
+1180 
-1186 NKTTL
+1186 
-1191 VNEDYYLVCPDS
+1191 
-1203 QTSITVTSIN
+1203 
-1213 GSLTYTTPFLMKYL
+1213 
-1227 KRDAISASGIAA
+1227 
-1239 VDGYTI
+1239 
-1245 MSMEPQSGGTS
+1245 SGGTT
-1256 GSVTVYNLSCDGST
+1256 GSVTLYNYYNNT
-1270 RYNSVTG
+1270 RYNAVTAS
-1277 TEFEIIGHRTYQ
+1277 EFEVVGHHVTN

-1294 GDYSS
+1294 GDYTGG
-1299 NSSATAQYAL
+1299 SSAAGLYSL
-1309 TIGDHNVVNGAYG
+1309 TMG
-1322 LAIGN
+1322 
-1327 TNTVNGSKSI
+1327 TSNTVTSQYGIALGNSNNVQGAKGI
-1337 ASGYNNQ
+1337 ASGQNNK
-1344 VSSENS
+1344 VNSES
-1350 LSIGNGNIDG
+1350 GCAIGTNNLDG
-1360 NSPYSFNFGSVNK
+1360 SGTASFSFNFGSENK
-1373 MYAKYSF
+1373 MYAQYSF
-1380 NFGYGNTNNSE
+1380 NFGYGNINNSE
-1391 YSFNLGYANT
+1391 YSFNFGYTNT
-1401 NNAVKSYLFGDNNTN
+1401 NNAKKSYLFGDNNTN
-1416 GGEYSLLFGYYNT
+1416 GGEYSLLFGFYNT
-1429 IASAS
+1429 IATAS
-1434 NYGAAIGYKNTVNA
+1434 NYGTAIGYKNTVNA
-1448 VNSVAIGFQNTAN
+1448 VNSAAIGFQNTAN

-1471 WAFGSG
+1471 FAFGSG

-1610 GSVFV
+1610 GSAFV

>member
-127 EWNNVSNWEELSMS
+127 EWNNVSNWEEMSMS
-141 SNDIDELRK
+141 SDDIDELRK

-167 SLSTAVTNLQVK
+167 SLSTSVTNLQVK

-198 ITTSSY
+198 ITTSRY

-279 ANSRNLFQFNID
+279 ANPRNLFQFNID

-299 NKGITTTG
+299 NKGVTTTG

-312 VKDFIWYDNDNTD
+312 VKNFIWYDNDNTD
-325 GRDLKLSDIQAAIAA
+325 GRDLKLSDIQTAIAA

-368 SCILTISSADETAK
+368 SCILTISSTDDTAK

-397 WDNTAN
+397 WDNTAS

-409 FKMQAHTVTETDSAG
+409 FKMQAHTVTETDSSG

-456 DPTNTAGNDSV
+456 DPTNTAVNDSV

-483 GSIVTLTPPATSADV
+483 GSIVTLTPPATSTDI

-510 VDSSIDI
+510 VDSSIDV

-539 EFASSVPTD
+539 EFISSIPTD

-556 LKMPYNHSTFRAL
+556 LKMPYNYSTFRAL

-574 QSANYTST
+574 QEGNSPAT
-582 EQQGGTVHVLFRRGN
+582 EPQGGTVHLMFRRGD
-597 DLANRSHCYYYG
+597 DLQNSHCFYYG
-609 EASAKST
+609 IKSATST
-616 SYADAAFMD
+616 GLTDDAHMD
-625 RICFRFADENGAII
+625 RICFRFADANGDII
-639 NIEEGTMDRIVPSNA
+639 DISDTRVVPSTA
-654 KYVYLCICFYSSQ
+654 KYVYLCVCFLSTKGG
-667 SANYVNKFQFSLDQ
+667 YVDHFQFSLDQ

-690 WDYGNMVSIGMDD
+690 WDYANMLSIGLDD
-703 YIKSYVTP
+703 YIKSYATP
-711 FTISDVTYLVPVDM
+711 FTVLDVTYLVPMDGTRVT
-725 SVYKL
+725 L
-730 NQISKEITTEMAGL
+730 NLIESDLNLKIQTL
-744 ASSKQDKL
+744 QSSKQDKL

-774 LDAITL
+774 IVGKQDKLTFDDVPTKDSLNIVY
-780 IAGSGIQIDSNRIN
+780 SKGIYSELLKKAQ
-794 YKVFNN
+794 V
-800 AYTVNND
+800 
-807 NGEITLAIGTTLPV
+807 IGTDT
-821 YYYSKVLT
+821 YSNFYTEYSQTDYKASRHDGDIIFLT
-829 IAFKE
+829 GCSKGGLTSWDGYIFM
-834 EGFAA
+834 
-839 AYSATFIVGASNWS
+839 S
-853 TVNENKL
+853 TVAWVIWYNDSPHTIGPVLQDDEYARFKWIKSTTEYELMHDSSAKL
-860 GIYQMFFSYHTESAG
+860 
-875 VDHAVMNTISGYDD
+875 NSGYC
-889 KTLFAYTVDQVTKSD
+889 Y
-904 ATESAK
+904 
-910 NGVYDI
+910 
-916 VNVYIRATIDTLV
+916 YITA
-929 PDGSGGTKTTYQNPS
+929 PGGSTT
-944 TNITVLN
+944 
-951 QSFHGRLSRTTY
+951 
-963 NNIDTY
+963 NN
-969 YNSDYIW
+969 
-976 YGVEKDYVN
+976 
-985 ANKLPNWYTSSSNT
+985 LTSSGC
-999 AALSLQSW
+999 LCPCLRI
-1007 TTTKPVGTYTFTKIP
+1007 Y
-1022 GYEIKDYNEQVQFKM
+1022 Y
-1037 YQFDTTPTAGSTNP
+1037 GS
-1051 VTSDG
+1051 
-1056 ISAVLKEKC
+1056 IL
-1065 SIVSEITVAEQT
+1065 
-1077 NLSNPVDRGIYIIK
+1077 
-1091 KIDETSTTPEY
+1091 ETSTTTFIDIPVNSKYINTALQEVSLNGTTLNFRNTNNVIGGTQGECAY
-1102 GSTDSFGGS
+1102 SIDLSSLISSAGFNYKGAVSYTAFTSISTATHNDCYLVLPDSTTSTLSITTFVGNVSITTPTYLVYVNQAASTGTS
-1111 CLLPHLAIYYK
+1111 
-1122 DSDGVFKH
+1122 
-1130 THLPIGETKSYTS
+1130 GETIPAKAGW
-1143 ITISSN
+1143 TILSN
-1149 ILTLTKNDGSVETIT
+1149 
-1164 LPTSTT
+1164 LPS
-1170 TDHYKGQVGF
+1170 
-1180 SKVSSI
+1180 
-1186 NKTTL
+1186 
-1191 VNEDYYLVCPDS
+1191 
-1203 QTSITVTSIN
+1203 
-1213 GSLTYTTPFLMKYL
+1213 
-1227 KRDAISASGIAA
+1227 
-1239 VDGYTI
+1239 
-1245 MSMEPQSGGTS
+1245 SGGTT
-1256 GSVTVYNLSCDGST
+1256 GSVTLYNYYNNT
-1270 RYNSVTG
+1270 RYNAVTAS
-1277 TEFEIIGHRTYQ
+1277 EFEVVGHHVTN

-1294 GDYSS
+1294 GDYTGG
-1299 NSSATAQYAL
+1299 SSAAGLYSL
-1309 TIGDHNVVNGAYG
+1309 TMG
-1322 LAIGN
+1322 
-1327 TNTVNGSKSI
+1327 TSNTVTSQYGIALGNSNNVQGAKGI
-1337 ASGYNNQ
+1337 ASGQNNK
-1344 VSSENS
+1344 VNSES
-1350 LSIGNGNIDG
+1350 GCAIGTNNLDG
-1360 NSPYSFNFGSVNK
+1360 SGTASFSFNFGSENK
-1373 MYAKYSF
+1373 MYAQYSF
-1380 NFGYGNTNNSE
+1380 NFGYGNINNSE
-1391 YSFNLGYANT
+1391 YSFNFGYTNT
-1401 NNAVKSYLFGDNNTN
+1401 NNAKKSYLFGDNNTN
-1416 GGEYSLLFGYYNT
+1416 GGEYSLLFGFYNT
-1429 IASAS
+1429 IATAS
-1434 NYGAAIGYKNTVNA
+1434 NYGTAIGYKNTVNA
-1448 VNSVAIGFQNTAN
+1448 VNSAAIGFQNTAN

-1471 WAFGSG
+1471 FAFGSG

-1507 SSSAKKTIA
+1507 SSSTKKTIA

-1610 GSVFV
+1610 GSAFV

>member
-141 SNDIDELRK
+141 SDDIDELRK

-526 VSRDTLIVPFNLP
+526 VSRDTLIIPFNLP
-539 EFASSVPTD
+539 EWASSIPTD

-556 LKMPYNHSTFRAL
+556 LKMPYNYSTFRAL

-574 QSANYTST
+574 QEGNSPDL
-582 EQQGGTVHVLFRRGN
+582 EPQGGTVHLMFRRGN
-597 DLANRSHCYYYG
+597 DLHNSHCFYYG
-609 EASAKST
+609 IKST
-616 SYADAAFMD
+616 TSTGFTDDGHMD
-625 RICFRFADENGAII
+625 RICFRFADANGDII
-639 NIEEGTMDRIVPSNA
+639 DISDTGVVPSAA
-654 KYVYLCICFYSSQ
+654 KYVYLCICFLSTKGG
-667 SANYVNKFQFSLDQ
+667 YVDHFQFSLDQ

-690 WDYGNMVSIGMDD
+690 WDYGNMLSIGLDD

-711 FTISDVTYLVPVDM
+711 FTMLDATYLVPMDNTRITINMVESD
-725 SVYKL
+725 L
-730 NQISKEITTEMAGL
+730 NLKIQTL
-744 ASSKQDKL
+744 QNNKQDKL

-774 LDAITL
+774 IVGKQDKLTFDDVPTKDSLNIVY
-780 IAGSGIQIDSNRIN
+780 SKGIYSELLKKAQ
-794 YKVFNN
+794 V
-800 AYTVNND
+800 
-807 NGEITLAIGTTLPV
+807 IGTDT
-821 YYYSKVLT
+821 YSNFYT
-829 IAFKE
+829 
-834 EGFAA
+834 
-839 AYSATFIVGASNWS
+839 AYSQTDYKASRHDGDIIFLTGCSKGGLTSWDGYRFMS
-853 TVNENKL
+853 TVAWVIWYNDGPHTIGPVLQDDEYARFKWIKSTTEYELMHDSSAKL
-860 GIYQMFFSYHTESAG
+860 
-875 VDHAVMNTISGYDD
+875 NSGYC
-889 KTLFAYTVDQVTKSD
+889 Y
-904 ATESAK
+904 
-910 NGVYDI
+910 
-916 VNVYIRATIDTLV
+916 YITA
-929 PDGSGGTKTTYQNPS
+929 PGGSTT
-944 TNITVLN
+944 
-951 QSFHGRLSRTTY
+951 
-963 NNIDTY
+963 NN
-969 YNSDYIW
+969 
-976 YGVEKDYVN
+976 
-985 ANKLPNWYTSSSNT
+985 LTSSGC
-999 AALSLQSW
+999 LCPCLRI
-1007 TTTKPVGTYTFTKIP
+1007 Y
-1022 GYEIKDYNEQVQFKM
+1022 Y
-1037 YQFDTTPTAGSTNP
+1037 GS
-1051 VTSDG
+1051 
-1056 ISAVLKEKC
+1056 IL
-1065 SIVSEITVAEQT
+1065 
-1077 NLSNPVDRGIYIIK
+1077 
-1091 KIDETSTTPEY
+1091 ETSTTTFIDIPVNSKYINTALQEVSLNGTTLNFRNTNNVIGGTQGGY
-1102 GSTDSFGGS
+1102 AYSIDLSSLISSAGFNYKGAVSYTAFTSISTATHNDCYLVLPDSTTSTLSITTFVGNVSITTPTYLVYVNQAASTG
-1111 CLLPHLAIYYK
+1111 
-1122 DSDGVFKH
+1122 
-1130 THLPIGETKSYTS
+1130 TRGETIPAKAGW
-1143 ITISSN
+1143 TILSN
-1149 ILTLTKNDGSVETIT
+1149 
-1164 LPTSTT
+1164 LPS
-1170 TDHYKGQVGF
+1170 
-1180 SKVSSI
+1180 
-1186 NKTTL
+1186 
-1191 VNEDYYLVCPDS
+1191 
-1203 QTSITVTSIN
+1203 
-1213 GSLTYTTPFLMKYL
+1213 
-1227 KRDAISASGIAA
+1227 
-1239 VDGYTI
+1239 
-1245 MSMEPQSGGTS
+1245 SGGTT
-1256 GSVTVYNLSCDGST
+1256 GSVTLYNYYNNT
-1270 RYNSVTG
+1270 RYNAVTAS
-1277 TEFEIIGHRTYQ
+1277 EFEVVGHHVTN

-1294 GDYSS
+1294 GDYTGG
-1299 NSSATAQYAL
+1299 SSAAGLYSL
-1309 TIGDHNVVNGAYG
+1309 TMG
-1322 LAIGN
+1322 
-1327 TNTVNGSKSI
+1327 TSNTVTSQYGIALGNSNNVQGAKGI
-1337 ASGYNNQ
+1337 ASGQNNI
-1344 VSSENS
+1344 VYSES
-1350 LSIGNGNIDG
+1350 GCAIGTNNLDG
-1360 NSPYSFNFGSVNK
+1360 SGTASFSFNFGSENK
-1373 MYAKYSF
+1373 MYAQYSF
-1380 NFGYGNTNNSE
+1380 NFGYGNINNSE
-1391 YSFNLGYANT
+1391 YSFNFGYTNT
-1401 NNAVKSYLFGDNNTN
+1401 NNAKKSYLFGDNNTN
-1416 GGEYSLLFGYYNT
+1416 GGEYSLLFGFYNT
-1429 IASAS
+1429 IATAS

-1461 YWGSSPTEAS
+1461 YWGSSQTEAS

-1507 SSSAKKTIA
+1507 SSSTKKTIA

-1545 ANKVYLSAHYE
+1545 SNKVYLSAHYE

-1610 GSVFV
+1610 GSAFV

>member
-127 EWNNVSNWEELSMS
+127 EWNNVSNWEEFSMS
-141 SNDIDELRK
+141 SDDIDELRK

-198 ITTSSY
+198 ITTSRY

-279 ANSRNLFQFNID
+279 ANPRNLFQFNID

-299 NKGITTTG
+299 NKGVTTTG

-312 VKDFIWYDNDNTD
+312 VKNFIWYDNDNTD
-325 GRDLKLSDIQAAIAA
+325 GRDLKLSDIQTAIAA

-368 SCILTISSADETAK
+368 SCILTISSTDDTAK

-397 WDNTAN
+397 WDNTAS

-409 FKMQAHTVTETDSAG
+409 FKMQAHTVTETDSYG

-441 SPTSNMNGFTLVGPK
+441 SPTSNINGFTLVGPK

-483 GSIVTLTPPATSADV
+483 GSIVTLTPPATSTDT

-510 VDSSIDI
+510 VDSSIDV

-526 VSRDTLIVPFNLP
+526 VSRDTLIIPFNLP
-539 EFASSVPTD
+539 EWASSIPTD
-548 LKDKYVAV
+548 LKDKYVAI
-556 LKMPYNHSTFRAL
+556 LKMPYNYSTFRAL

-574 QSANYTST
+574 QEGNSPDL
-582 EQQGGTVHVLFRRGN
+582 EPQGGTVHLMFRRGN
-597 DLANRSHCYYYG
+597 DLHNSHCFYYG
-609 EASAKST
+609 IKST
-616 SYADAAFMD
+616 TSTGFTDDGHMD
-625 RICFRFADENGAII
+625 RICFRFADANGDII
-639 NIEEGTMDRIVPSNA
+639 DISDTGVVPSAA
-654 KYVYLCICFYSSQ
+654 KYVYLCICFLSTKGG
-667 SANYVNKFQFSLDQ
+667 YVDHFQFSLDQ

-690 WDYGNMVSIGMDD
+690 WDYGNMLSIGLDD

-711 FTISDVTYLVPVDM
+711 FTMLDATYLVPMDNTRITLN
-725 SVYKL
+725 SVESDL
-730 NQISKEITTEMAGL
+730 NLKIQTL
-744 ASSKQDKL
+744 QNNKQDKL
-752 TWDTVPTKDSTNDIN
+752 TWDAVPTKDSTNDIN

-774 LDAITL
+774 IVGKQDKLTFDDVPTKDSLNIVY
-780 IAGSGIQIDSNRIN
+780 SKGIYSELLKKAQ
-794 YKVFNN
+794 V
-800 AYTVNND
+800 
-807 NGEITLAIGTTLPV
+807 IGTDT
-821 YYYSKVLT
+821 YSNFYTEYSQTDYKASRHDGDIIFLT
-829 IAFKE
+829 GCSKGGLTSWDGYMFM
-834 EGFAA
+834 
-839 AYSATFIVGASNWS
+839 S
-853 TVNENKL
+853 TVAWVIWYNDSPHTIGPVLQDDEYARFKWIKSTTEYELMHDSSAKL
-860 GIYQMFFSYHTESAG
+860 
-875 VDHAVMNTISGYDD
+875 NSGYC
-889 KTLFAYTVDQVTKSD
+889 Y
-904 ATESAK
+904 
-910 NGVYDI
+910 
-916 VNVYIRATIDTLV
+916 YITA
-929 PDGSGGTKTTYQNPS
+929 PGGSTT
-944 TNITVLN
+944 
-951 QSFHGRLSRTTY
+951 
-963 NNIDTY
+963 NN
-969 YNSDYIW
+969 
-976 YGVEKDYVN
+976 
-985 ANKLPNWYTSSSNT
+985 LTSSGC
-999 AALSLQSW
+999 LCPCLRI
-1007 TTTKPVGTYTFTKIP
+1007 Y
-1022 GYEIKDYNEQVQFKM
+1022 Y
-1037 YQFDTTPTAGSTNP
+1037 GS
-1051 VTSDG
+1051 
-1056 ISAVLKEKC
+1056 IL
-1065 SIVSEITVAEQT
+1065 
-1077 NLSNPVDRGIYIIK
+1077 
-1091 KIDETSTTPEY
+1091 ETSTTTFIDIPVNSKYINTALQEVSLNGTTLNFRNTNNVIGGTQGGY
-1102 GSTDSFGGS
+1102 AYSIDLSSLVSSAGFNYKGAVSYTAFTSISTAAHNDCYLVLPDSTTSTLSITTFVGNVSITTPTYLVYVNQAASTGTS
-1111 CLLPHLAIYYK
+1111 
-1122 DSDGVFKH
+1122 
-1130 THLPIGETKSYTS
+1130 GETIPAKAGW
-1143 ITISSN
+1143 TILSN
-1149 ILTLTKNDGSVETIT
+1149 
-1164 LPTSTT
+1164 LPS
-1170 TDHYKGQVGF
+1170 
-1180 SKVSSI
+1180 
-1186 NKTTL
+1186 
-1191 VNEDYYLVCPDS
+1191 
-1203 QTSITVTSIN
+1203 
-1213 GSLTYTTPFLMKYL
+1213 
-1227 KRDAISASGIAA
+1227 
-1239 VDGYTI
+1239 
-1245 MSMEPQSGGTS
+1245 SGGTT
-1256 GSVTVYNLSCDGST
+1256 GSVTLYNYYNGT

-1277 TEFEIIGHRTYQ
+1277 TEFEIIGHRTSQ

-1294 GDYSS
+1294 GDYSG

-1309 TIGDHNVVNGAYG
+1309 TIGDHNVVNGTYG

-1327 TNTVNGSKSI
+1327 TNTVNGSKGI

-1350 LSIGNGNIDG
+1350 LGIGNGNIDS
-1360 NSPYSFNFGSVNK
+1360 NAPYSFNFGSVNK
-1373 MYAKYSF
+1373 MYAQYSF

-1391 YSFNLGYANT
+1391 YSFNLGYTNT
-1401 NNAVKSYLFGDNNTN
+1401 NNAKKSYLFGDNNTN

-1448 VNSVAIGFQNTAN
+1448 VNSVAIGFQNTTN

-1507 SSSAKKTIA
+1507 SSSTKKTIA

-1545 ANKVYLSAHYE
+1545 SNKVYLSAHYE

>member
-127 EWNNVSNWEELSMS
+127 EWNNVSNWEEISMS
-141 SNDIDELRK
+141 SDDIDELRR

-167 SLSTAVTNLQVK
+167 SLSTSVTNLQVK
-179 EQELDDKKVD
+179 EQGLDDKKVD

-198 ITTSSY
+198 ITTSRY

-243 STDESEKVVSL
+243 STDEGEKVVSL

-312 VKDFIWYDNDNTD
+312 VKDFIWYDDDNTD

-362 TLDSKT
+362 TLDSKI
-368 SCILTISSADETAK
+368 SCILTISSTDDTAK

-397 WDNTAN
+397 WDNAAN

-409 FKMQAHTVTETDSAG
+409 FKMQAHTVTETDSYG

-456 DPTNTAGNDSV
+456 DPTNTAVNDSV

-483 GSIVTLTPPATSADV
+483 GSIVTLTPPATSTDI

-510 VDSSIDI
+510 VDSSIDV

-526 VSRDTLIVPFNLP
+526 VSRDSLIVPFNLP
-539 EFASSVPTD
+539 EWASSIPTD

-556 LKMPYNHSTFRAL
+556 LKMPYNYSTFRAL

-574 QSANYTST
+574 QEGNSPDL
-582 EQQGGTVHVLFRRGN
+582 EPQGGTVHLMFRRGN
-597 DLANRSHCYYYG
+597 DLHNSHCFYYG
-609 EASAKST
+609 SKSATST
-616 SYADAAFMD
+616 GFTDDGHMD
-625 RICFRFADENGAII
+625 RICFRFADANGDII
-639 NIEEGTMDRIVPSNA
+639 DISDTGVVPSAA
-654 KYVYLCICFYSSQ
+654 KYVYLCVCFLSTKGG
-667 SANYVNKFQFSLDQ
+667 YVDHFQFSLDQ

-690 WDYGNMVSIGMDD
+690 WDYGNMLSIGLDD

-711 FTISDVTYLVPVDM
+711 FTMLDATYLVPMDNTRITINMVESD
-725 SVYKL
+725 L
-730 NQISKEITTEMAGL
+730 NLKIQTL
-744 ASSKQDKL
+744 QNNKQDKL

-774 LDAITL
+774 IVGKQDKLTFDDVPTKNSL
-780 IAGSGIQIDSNRIN
+780 NVVYSKGIYSELLKKAQ
-794 YKVFNN
+794 V
-800 AYTVNND
+800 
-807 NGEITLAIGTTLPV
+807 IGTDT
-821 YYYSKVLT
+821 YSNFYTEYSQTDYKAARHDGDIIFLT
-829 IAFKE
+829 GCSKGGLTSWDGYVFM
-834 EGFAA
+834 
-839 AYSATFIVGASNWS
+839 S
-853 TVNENKL
+853 TVAWVIWYNDSPHTIGPVLQDDNYARFKWIKSTTEYELMHDSSAKL
-860 GIYQMFFSYHTESAG
+860 
-875 VDHAVMNTISGYDD
+875 NSGYC
-889 KTLFAYTVDQVTKSD
+889 Y
-904 ATESAK
+904 
-910 NGVYDI
+910 
-916 VNVYIRATIDTLV
+916 YITA
-929 PDGSGGTKTTYQNPS
+929 PGGSTA
-944 TNITVLN
+944 
-951 QSFHGRLSRTTY
+951 
-963 NNIDTY
+963 NN
-969 YNSDYIW
+969 
-976 YGVEKDYVN
+976 
-985 ANKLPNWYTSSSNT
+985 LTSSGC
-999 AALSLQSW
+999 LCPCLRI
-1007 TTTKPVGTYTFTKIP
+1007 Y
-1022 GYEIKDYNEQVQFKM
+1022 Y
-1037 YQFDTTPTAGSTNP
+1037 GS
-1051 VTSDG
+1051 
-1056 ISAVLKEKC
+1056 IL
-1065 SIVSEITVAEQT
+1065 
-1077 NLSNPVDRGIYIIK
+1077 
-1091 KIDETSTTPEY
+1091 ETSTTTFVDIPVNSEY
-1102 GSTDSFGGS
+1102 INTALQEVSLNGTTLNFRNTNNVIGGTQGGYAYSIDLSSLISSSGFNYKGAVSYTAFTSISTATHNDCYLVLPDSTKSTLSITTFVGNVSITTPTYLVYVNQAASTGTS
-1111 CLLPHLAIYYK
+1111 
-1122 DSDGVFKH
+1122 
-1130 THLPIGETKSYTS
+1130 GET
-1143 ITISSN
+1143 IPANAGWTILSN
-1149 ILTLTKNDGSVETIT
+1149 
-1164 LPTSTT
+1164 LPS
-1170 TDHYKGQVGF
+1170 
-1180 SKVSSI
+1180 
-1186 NKTTL
+1186 
-1191 VNEDYYLVCPDS
+1191 
-1203 QTSITVTSIN
+1203 
-1213 GSLTYTTPFLMKYL
+1213 
-1227 KRDAISASGIAA
+1227 
-1239 VDGYTI
+1239 
-1245 MSMEPQSGGTS
+1245 SGGTA
-1256 GSVTVYNLSCDGST
+1256 GSVTLYNYYNNT
-1270 RYNSVTG
+1270 RYNAVTAS
-1277 TEFEIIGHRTYQ
+1277 EFEVVGHHVTN

-1294 GDYSS
+1294 GDYTGG
-1299 NSSATAQYAL
+1299 SSASGLYSL
-1309 TIGDHNVVNGAYG
+1309 TMG
-1322 LAIGN
+1322 
-1327 TNTVNGSKSI
+1327 TSNTVSSQYGIALGNSNNVQGAKGI
-1337 ASGYNNQ
+1337 ASGQNNK
-1344 VSSENS
+1344 VNSES
-1350 LSIGNGNIDG
+1350 GCAIGTNNLDG
-1360 NSPYSFNFGSVNK
+1360 SGTAAFSFNFGSENK
-1373 MYAKYSF
+1373 MYAQYSF
-1380 NFGYGNTNNSE
+1380 NFGYGNTNNSD
-1391 YSFNLGYANT
+1391 YSFNFGYTNT
-1401 NNAVKSYLFGDNNTN
+1401 NNAEKSYLFGDHNTN
-1416 GGEYSLLFGYYNT
+1416 GGEYSLLFGFYNT
-1429 IASAS
+1429 IATAS
-1434 NYGAAIGYKNTVNA
+1434 TYGTAIGYKNTVNA

-1461 YWGSSPTEAS
+1461 YWGSSPKEAS
-1471 WAFGSG
+1471 FAFGNG

-1507 SSSAKKTIA
+1507 SSSAKNTIA

-1545 ANKVYLSAHYE
+1545 SNKVYLSAHYE

-1604 MVFVYN
+1604 MIFVYN
-1610 GSVFV
+1610 GSAFV